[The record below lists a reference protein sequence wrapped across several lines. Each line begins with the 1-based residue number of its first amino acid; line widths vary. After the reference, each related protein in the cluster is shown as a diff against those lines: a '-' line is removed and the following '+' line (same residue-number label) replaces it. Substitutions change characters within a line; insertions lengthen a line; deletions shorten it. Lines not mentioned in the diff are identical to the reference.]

1 LNYLIDRPYR
11 HRETRLSACDTDCI
25 TMGYARKQN
34 YCKIDKLGMM
44 LEGLCHRVER
54 FPHDREDEASCLAQL
69 AYVPN

>member
-1 LNYLIDRPYR
+1 
-11 HRETRLSACDTDCI
+11 
-25 TMGYARKQN
+25 MGYARKQN

-44 LEGLCHRVER
+44 LEGLSRRVER